1 MSIVINIMSKNPDF
15 AECKTRLKAL
25 LPKEERKY
33 LAKLMLDKTCNIVSK
48 FNTTNLLYLFPK
60 KDGLFLQKLSN
71 KYNINLKI
79 QRRGKLSDKIYSILN
94 QKDFKF
100 EKRLVIGSDIPSIS
114 VDEISEC
121 INLLNKH
128 DCVFGPSNDGG
139 FYLVGVKANAHYIFK
154 NLNMD
159 TILIN
164 DLKASCKGHKIS
176 YGLVRKLKDIDCEK
190 DLLFI

>member
-1 MSIVINIMSKNPDF
+1 MSTVINIMSKNPGF
-15 AECKTRLKAL
+15 SECKTRLKSL
-25 LPKEERKY
+25 LSKEERRY
-33 LAKLMLDKTCNIVSK
+33 LSNLMLEMTCSVVSK
-48 FNTTNLLYLFPK
+48 FNTTNQLYLFPS
-60 KDGLFLQKLSN
+60 KDGLFVQNLSN
-71 KYNINLKI
+71 KYNIDLRV
-79 QRRGKLSDKIYSILN
+79 QRTGKLSDKIYSILN
-94 QKDFKF
+94 QDNLKF
-100 EKRLVIGSDIPSIS
+100 EKRLVVGSDIPSIS

-128 DCVFGPSNDGG
+128 DCVFGPSYDGG